1 MYRDPTI
8 LEGLF
13 YALVFAVV
21 AAGYVRDRVSSD
33 PDPINELREQYERGE
48 IDHAEYERRLEF
60 HLDDRNEQIRRVV
73 EDVNGVGEATSK
85 AIAHE
90 FSSLGELRSA
100 DQEELEA
107 VNGVGEKTAEA
118 VLERV

>member
-1 MYRDPTI
+1 M
-8 LEGLF
+8 LEAAESLF
-13 YALVFAVV
+13 YIAITAAAAVI
-21 AAGYVRDRVSSD
+21 YVRDRLDSD
-33 PDPINELREQYERGE
+33 PGPVERAREDYANGE

-60 HLDDRNEQIRRVV
+60 HLDDRNEQIRTIV

-85 AIAHE
+85 EIARE
-90 FSSLGELRSA
+90 FDSLEELRDA
-100 DQEELEA
+100 DREELEA